1 MTSICE
7 VEAPMTRS
15 LTLNSGMMLNMNI
28 EEYTDVI
35 HKVFL

>member
-1 MTSICE
+1 MASICE

-15 LTLNSGMMLNMNI
+15 LTLNSRLMLNMNI
-28 EEYTDVI
+28 EEYVDVI